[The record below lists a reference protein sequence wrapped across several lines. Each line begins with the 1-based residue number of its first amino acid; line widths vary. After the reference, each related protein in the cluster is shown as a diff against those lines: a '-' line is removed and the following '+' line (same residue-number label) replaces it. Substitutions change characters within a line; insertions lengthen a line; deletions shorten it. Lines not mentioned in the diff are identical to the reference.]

1 MGAKLELWWAGNRR
15 WFAGK
20 IADIDRSTGKVLI
33 KYMDGDWKWHKL
45 WQEAIRGVKLKQPKL
60 PKPEAAP
67 PQREERS
74 GTFRSLGADDEPAF
88 RSLSAAAEPNY
99 WVAELKR
106 WASQRAFH
114 TIRCKWWDDK
124 MYEEDVISLIFD

>member
-45 WQEAIRGVKLKQPKL
+45 WQEAIRGVRSPVFTPYSKAPRIYLPTYSCGRRPAEKLSPSD
-60 PKPEAAP
+60 AP
-67 PQREERS
+67 
-74 GTFRSLGADDEPAF
+74 
-88 RSLSAAAEPNY
+88 
-99 WVAELKR
+99 
-106 WASQRAFH
+106 
-114 TIRCKWWDDK
+114 
-124 MYEEDVISLIFD
+124 